1 MSKIEAEIKVTGVQ
15 SIEDLIEVLA
25 DNYDAL
31 PDEVKDALLKID
43 DDPSV
48 YDRRYIDNVIGDG
61 AYDGQL
67 CVYVDG
73 VKAQGVE
80 SGHRIGKRIV
90 YALWS
95 GEGGSGCRRKPS
107 HTAES
112 FWVTHGNDYIC
123 GWGEKPELGGE

>member
-1 MSKIEAEIKVTGVQ
+1 MAKLETEIKVTGLQ
-15 SIEDLIEVLA
+15 PIEDLIEVLA

-31 PDEVKDALLKID
+31 PDAVKDALLQID

-48 YDRRYIDNVIGDG
+48 YDSGYLEYAIGKK
-61 AYDGQL
+61 AYDGRL
-67 CVYVDG
+67 RVYVDG
-73 VKAQGVE
+73 EITKRVE
-80 SGHRIGKRIV
+80 AGHRIGKRIV
-90 YALWS
+90 YAWHHVD
-95 GEGGSGCRRKPS
+95 GSSDSTRKPS

>member
-1 MSKIEAEIKVTGVQ
+1 MAKLETEIKVTGLQ
-15 SIEDLIEVLA
+15 PIEDLIEVLA
-25 DNYDAL
+25 ANYEAL
-31 PDEVKDALLKID
+31 PDAVKDALLQID

-48 YDRRYIDNVIGDG
+48 YDCRYIDNVIGDG

-67 CVYVDG
+67 RVYVDG
-73 VKAQGVE
+73 VKAQRVE

-90 YALWS
+90 YALGS
-95 GEGGSGCRRKPS
+95 DEFGSGCRRKQG